1 MHSNHTKKRSLI
13 LCATPFQILIAEK
26 IIKQNP
32 DSDFDLILTFNKN
45 ENRQKFEYY
54 FNRIKHLCKK
64 ALFWEYKAKISN
76 LIKFKIKIHI
86 DGFNEEYDEL
96 YLSNVHRAHFQLLVS
111 YNIDSKIFTFDDGLA
126 NILPS
131 SKLYIDNEL
140 DIVRRSIWK
149 VLGIHVSSEDIK
161 NKSSTHL
168 TVYKNIPNIINNT
181 SFIDLYDRNLTDALD
196 ENQEIIKIYLG
207 QPLNEVGK
215 AFEKTNIKKIFDS
228 LGIQK
233 YFPHPRE
240 KTISIKDIE
249 IIKTKLIFEDYIIEL
264 LNSDSNICIEVYSF
278 FSSAIINIASF
289 NRVKCYYIYHQY
301 VDENHKDIYE
311 ISSMFPNIEIIKV

>member
-1 MHSNHTKKRSLI
+1 MQSNHTKKTSLI

-76 LIKFKIKIHI
+76 LIKFKIKIHM

-131 SKLYIDNEL
+131 SKLYIDNKL
-140 DIVRRSIWK
+140 DIARATIWK
-149 VLGIHVSSEDIK
+149 ILGIHVDSKDIK
-161 NKSSTHL
+161 NKSNVHL
-168 TVYKNIPNIINNT
+168 TVYKDIPNIIANT
-181 SFIDLYDRNLTDALD
+181 NFIELYDHKLENKLD
-196 ENQEIIKIYLG
+196 KKPTVLRVYLG
-207 QPLNEVGK
+207 QPLNEVGN
-215 AFEKTNIKKIFDS
+215 AFKNTNIKQILDLLKI
-228 LGIQK
+228 QR

-240 KTISIKDIE
+240 KITSMQGVEVIE
-249 IIKTKLIFEDYIIEL
+249 TDLIFEDYIIEL
-264 LNSDSNICIEVYSF
+264 LNNNPNLRIEVFSF
-278 FSSAIINIASF
+278 FSSAIINIASLD
-289 NRVKCYYIYHQY
+289 NIKCYYIYHPY
-301 VDENHKDIYE
+301 VDKNHKDIYE
-311 ISSMFPNIEIIKV
+311 IASIFPNIEIINT

>member
-1 MHSNHTKKRSLI
+1 MHLDHTKKRSLI

-32 DSDFDLILTFNKN
+32 NSEFDLILMLNKN

-54 FNRIKHLCKK
+54 FNRVKRLCQTT
-64 ALFWEYKAKISN
+64 LLWEYKAKIPN
-76 LIKFKIKIHI
+76 LISFKIKIHTN
-86 DGFNEEYDEL
+86 GFNKKYDEL

-111 YNIDSKIFTFDDGLA
+111 YNIDSEIFTFDDGLA

-131 SKLYIDNEL
+131 SKLYVDSEL

-149 VLGIHVSSEDIK
+149 VLGIRVNSKDIK

-168 TVYKNIPNIINNT
+168 TVYKDIPNIITNT
-181 SFIDLYDRNLTDALD
+181 SFIELYDRNLTNTLD

-207 QPLNEVGK
+207 QPLDEVGN
-215 AFEKTNIKKIFDS
+215 AFEQTNIKEVFDS

-249 IIKTKLIFEDYIIEL
+249 IIQTNLIFEDYIIEL
-264 LNSDSNICIEVYSF
+264 LNNDSDICIEVYSF
-278 FSSAIINIASF
+278 FSSAIINIASL

-311 ISSMFPNIEIIKV
+311 ISNMFPSIEIIKV